1 MTTTE
6 SPHLLIEEGIEKGRK
21 ITIPLDGARI
31 GRSSKNDIVIDDPK
45 MSRHHCR
52 IMHKPGIG
60 LQVAD
65 LGSANN
71 TLVNGSPIQ
80 EIDLKPGDSI
90 EIGDTLLRVTQ
101 PSGKPA
107 LGNIDLGL
115 GSPAKQPDAN
125 KRSLRRSIL
134 IGLAVA
140 VILVASGIWLPKLI
154 PEPASHEIP
163 ITEEVADT
171 IDFVELHYEKV
182 LASGESIFR
191 YQLTLD
197 ADHKL
202 TVRIDDTGSVH
213 INETSI
219 VKPEL
224 VHDLA
229 EFIQDVDFY
238 NLDPAYE
245 GISKENKYESWVIST
260 TINRRTHQVDV
271 ANRIEPAVFRTL
283 REKLEN
289 FAHIELGLWAVE
301 YSPEK
306 LIELATNAYLEGQK
320 LYDARDVKF
329 ANLSDA
335 IKNLKTADFY
345 LKTLDPKPDF
355 HRSMIEEL
363 LPACEEELNVLYK
376 HRNFMATRASSL
388 REWNEA
394 AEHLRVVLE
403 LVPDRKDERH
413 LEARK
418 LLLEVEDHLRSER

>member
-1 MTTTE
+1 MTTSE
-6 SPHLLIEEGIEKGRK
+6 SPDLLIEQGIEKGRRIK
-21 ITIPLDGARI
+21 IPLDGARI
-31 GRSSKNDIVIDDPK
+31 GRSSKNDVVIDDPK

-52 IMHKPGIG
+52 IMHKQGIG
-60 LQVAD
+60 LHVAD
-65 LGSANN
+65 LGSANH

-101 PSGKPA
+101 PFGKPA
-107 LGNIDLGL
+107 LANIDLGL
-115 GSPAKQPDAN
+115 GSPAKQPTAN
-125 KRSLRRSIL
+125 KRSLRRAIL

-140 VILVASGIWLPKLI
+140 VLLAASGIWLPKLI
-154 PEPASHEIP
+154 PEPSSHAIP
-163 ITEEVADT
+163 ITEDVPDT
-171 IDFVELHYEKV
+171 LDFVELHYEKV

-191 YQLTLD
+191 YQFTLD

-202 TVRIDDTGSVH
+202 TVRIDDTGNVH

-224 VHDLA
+224 VHALA

-238 NLDPAYE
+238 NLDPVYE
-245 GISKENKYESWVIST
+245 GISKKNNYESWVIST
-260 TINRRTHQVDV
+260 TINRRTHQVNVD
-271 ANRIEPAVFRTL
+271 NRLEPPVFRTL
-283 REKLEN
+283 REKLED
-289 FAHIELGLWAVE
+289 FAHIELGLWAVA

-306 LIELATNAYLEGQK
+306 LIELATNAYLEGRK
-320 LYDARDVKF
+320 LYDARAVKF
-329 ANLSDA
+329 SNLSNA
-335 IKNLKTADFY
+335 IKSFKTATFY

-355 HRSMIEEL
+355 HRTILEEL
-363 LPACEEELNVLYK
+363 LPACEKELKDLYR

-403 LVPDRKDERH
+403 LVPNRKDERH